1 MRVPTRHPRLSA
13 VACRIYRWT
22 ICVYPTEFRR
32 TFGHELVV
40 TFRNRVEDVL
50 DGGGILEWL
59 AFAGHIAI
67 DCVRTCGTLL
77 TESRPRSSMS
87 LLGLSD
93 DARSLNGMDRGTADL
108 SPVCVAAG
116 VIFSAGVWYML
127 VVSSPR
133 W

>member
-1 MRVPTRHPRLSA
+1 MMRASTRHPRLSA
-13 VACRIYRWT
+13 VACKIYSVS

-32 TFGHELVV
+32 AFGHELVV

-50 DGGGILEWL
+50 DGGGLVEWV

-77 TESRPRSSMS
+77 TESRTCPSMC
-87 LLGLSD
+87 LLGLSED
-93 DARSLNGMDRGTADL
+93 DL
-108 SPVCVAAG
+108 SHAGIDRAAGRSQVFVAAG
-116 VIFSAGVWYML
+116 VVFSAVMWYML
-127 VVSSPR
+127 VASSPR

>member
-13 VACRIYRWT
+13 VACKIYGLA
-22 ICVYPTEFRR
+22 ICVYPIEFRR
-32 TFGHELVV
+32 AFGRELLV

-67 DCVRTCGTLL
+67 DCVRTCSTLS
-77 TESRPRSSMS
+77 TERRTVDVSRVV
-87 LLGLSD
+87 L
-93 DARSLNGMDRGTADL
+93 
-108 SPVCVAAG
+108 AAG
-116 VIFSAGVWYML
+116 IVFSAGVWYVL
-127 VVSSPR
+127 VASSPR

>member
-13 VACRIYRWT
+13 VACTVYRWT
-22 ICVYPTEFRR
+22 LCIYPLEFRR
-32 TFGHELVV
+32 AFGHELVV

-50 DGGGILEWL
+50 DGESMMEWF

-77 TESRPRSSMS
+77 TETRTYRSMS

-93 DARSLNGMDRGTADL
+93 DDLSDSGTADL
-108 SPVCVAAG
+108 SHVFVAAG
-116 VIFSAGVWYML
+116 IVFSAVLWYAL
-127 VVSSPR
+127 VVSSRR